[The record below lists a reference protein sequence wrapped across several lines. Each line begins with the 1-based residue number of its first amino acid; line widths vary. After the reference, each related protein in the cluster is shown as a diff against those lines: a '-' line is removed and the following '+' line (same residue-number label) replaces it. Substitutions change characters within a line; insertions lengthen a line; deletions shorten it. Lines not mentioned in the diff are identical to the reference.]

1 MESTIKNLFAN
12 IPDSRINRTKKHP
25 LESILYIVL
34 CGTVSGIDSW
44 IGYQDYAEEHEEIL
58 KQFID
63 LPHGPPSHDTIARV
77 ISALDVDAFQ
87 SAFESFTQNLAIKVK
102 GVIALDGKTMR
113 GSFDVKKEIKARHI
127 VSAWAQ
133 GCRLV
138 LGQEKVDD
146 KSNEITAIPE
156 LLKRIDVL
164 GNVITIDAMGCQR
177 DICQA
182 IVERGGDYVISLK
195 GNQGTLHE
203 DVRLFFEDQVSE
215 VEQTWEEWDK
225 GHGRIEHR
233 LCKAT
238 SDIAWLQERH
248 KWPGL
253 QTIAAVYSSRETYK
267 GKQEEVRYYIA
278 SMLCDAE
285 RIAKAA
291 RAHWGVE
298 NSLHWVLDV
307 TMNEDKSRIRNENAP
322 EILSAMRK
330 WGLNLIN
337 QHKGNLS
344 VNRMI
349 KKMAM
354 SPKNLIQILLK
365 I

>member
-1 MESTIKNLFAN
+1 MDVTIKNLFSN
-12 IPDSRINRTKKHP
+12 IPDPRIDRTKKHP

-34 CGTVSGIDSW
+34 CGTMAGIDSW

-63 LPHGPPSHDTIARV
+63 MPNGPPSHDTISRV
-77 ISALDVDAFQ
+77 ISALDVEVFQ
-87 SAFESFTQNLAIKVK
+87 ATFEAFTQSLINKVK
-102 GVIALDGKTMR
+102 GIIALDGKTIR
-113 GSFDVKKEIKARHI
+113 GSFDHKKDIKARHI
-127 VSAWAQ
+127 VSAWAE

-138 LGQEKVDD
+138 LGQEKVND

-177 DICQA
+177 DICSQIA
-182 IVERGGDYVISLK
+182 DGGGDYVISLK
-195 GNQGTLHE
+195 GNQGMLHE
-203 DVRLFFEDQVSE
+203 EVRLFFEDQASS
-215 VEQTWEEWDK
+215 VEQSWEEWDK

-233 LCKAT
+233 VCRAT
-238 SDIAWLQERH
+238 SAITWLQEQH

-253 QTIAAVYSSRETYK
+253 KTIAAVYSSRETYK
-267 GKQEEVRYYIA
+267 GKQEEVRYYI
-278 SMLCDAE
+278 SSLSCDAE

-291 RAHWGVE
+291 RAHWSIE

-307 TMNEDKSRIRNENAP
+307 TMNEDKSLIRNDNAP
-322 EILSAMRK
+322 EILSMMKK

-337 QHKGNLS
+337 QQKGDLS

-354 SPKNLIQILLK
+354 SPKNLIQILSK

>member
-1 MESTIKNLFAN
+1 MDLTIRNLFAG
-12 IPDSRINRTKKHP
+12 IPDPRIERTKKHP
-25 LESILYIVL
+25 LESILYIVI
-34 CGTVSGIDSW
+34 CGTMAGIESW

-58 KQFID
+58 KQFIE

-87 SAFESFTQNLAIKVK
+87 ASFESFTQELADRVK

-113 GSFDVKKEIKARHI
+113 GSFDHKKDIKARHI
-127 VSAWAQ
+127 VSAWAE

-146 KSNEITAIPE
+146 KSNEITAIPR
-156 LLKRIDVL
+156 LLKRIDVQ
-164 GNVITIDAMGCQR
+164 GNIITIDAMGCQR
-177 DICQA
+177 DICQE
-182 IVERGGDYVISLK
+182 IVEREGDYVISLK
-195 GNQGTLHE
+195 GNQGTLHQ
-203 DVRLFFEDQVSE
+203 DVRLFFEDKSSE
-215 VEQTWEEWDK
+215 IDQAWEEWDK

-238 SDIAWLQERH
+238 GDISWLQESH

-253 QTIAAVYSSRETYK
+253 STIAAVYSSRETTK
-267 GKQEEVRYYIA
+267 GKQEECRYYISSLA
-278 SMLCDAE
+278 CDAE
-285 RIAKAA
+285 QIARAA
-291 RAHWGVE
+291 RAHWGIE

-322 EILSAMRK
+322 EILSTMRK
-330 WGLNLIN
+330 WGLNIIN

-354 SPKNLIQILLK
+354 SPKNLIQLLQK